1 MRLSI
6 ATITLALHHHT
17 TSAFTTTPPRPHS
30 IINTQTT
37 LFASG
42 GPLNISPIGIG
53 SCAPTTVL
61 TNFDLE
67 TVHDTS
73 DEWIRTRTGIEMRR
87 VLVHEGTRSVIAAES
102 DDDDDASEEPE
113 TLRSL
118 GITAGR
124 NAISM
129 AGVNPEDIGLV
140 ICCTS
145 SPDDLFG
152 DAPSIA
158 AAVG

>member
-17 TSAFTTTPPRPHS
+17 TSAFTTTPRPHS

-102 DDDDDASEEPE
+102 DDDASEEPE

>member
-1 MRLSI
+1 M
-6 ATITLALHHHT
+6 
-17 TSAFTTTPPRPHS
+17 
-30 IINTQTT
+30 
-37 LFASG
+37 
-42 GPLNISPIGIG
+42 
-53 SCAPTTVL
+53 L

-102 DDDDDASEEPE
+102 DDDASEEPE

>member
-1 MRLSI
+1 
-6 ATITLALHHHT
+6 
-17 TSAFTTTPPRPHS
+17 
-30 IINTQTT
+30 
-37 LFASG
+37 
-42 GPLNISPIGIG
+42 
-53 SCAPTTVL
+53 
-61 TNFDLE
+61 
-67 TVHDTS
+67 
-73 DEWIRTRTGIEMRR
+73 MRR